1 MNSLERSTGFS
12 WLHVFRVGTGA
23 VLLATALALTA
34 CDENAGSSSDSATA
48 GQLQEAVATPASA
61 RERPVNG
68 EITFGRSDLAQG
80 DTSIWVADPDGTDQR
95 RLTAVPSSF
104 SDWSPDGR
112 RIAFDFVDGVGVHI
126 ATMAPDGGQLR
137 QLTFGPAIQEVP
149 KWSPDGRSITFN
161 ASATFPDDPAFHTS
175 VWVMN
180 ADGSG
185 ARQLTHDGFD
195 VEPVF
200 SPDGTRIVFG
210 RITGVTPHGDQLEAL
225 YLMNADGTGLRQIV
239 APWAGLEHPD
249 WSPDGR
255 LISFNIAPEAAQ
267 APASG
272 SVLVVRPGG
281 GTPRVLR
288 APTHRL
294 RFFKPVWSPDGHKL
308 LLGCHDVAAGIDKL
322 CTMDATGR
330 NVHVIVDATP
340 DSVNFP
346 AWGSIPRPTV

>member
-23 VLLATALALTA
+23 VLLATALALAA

-48 GQLQEAVATPASA
+48 GQLQEGVATPASA

-68 EITFGRSDLAQG
+68 EIT
-80 DTSIWVADPDGTDQR
+80 
-95 RLTAVPSSF
+95 
-104 SDWSPDGR
+104 
-112 RIAFDFVDGVGVHI
+112 
-126 ATMAPDGGQLR
+126 PDGGRLR

-149 KWSPDGRSITFN
+149 KWSPDGRSITFD

-175 VWVMN
+175 VWVMD

-225 YLMNADGTGLRQIV
+225 YVMNADGTGLRQIV

-322 CTMDATGR
+322 CTMDATGC